1 MLRKDSYDA
10 LSCWL
15 AELRSYSSPDIKIF
29 LVGNKCDLEAERQ
42 VTYEEGEQFQ
52 IDNNIDDFFET
63 SAKDGYN
70 TAEAFA
76 HCAKFLYR
84 EYTAYEEL
92 YNTNS
97 KYQTENSVKT
107 RNSGFSFKIGRE
119 NQAPAKDAR
128 EEDFKNK
135 SSCAC

>member
-1 MLRKDSYDA
+1 M
-10 LSCWL
+10 
-15 AELRSYSSPDIKIF
+15 
-29 LVGNKCDLEAERQ
+29 GNKSDLDLERQ

-70 TAEAFA
+70 TSEAFA

-84 EYTAYEEL
+84 EYLAYKEFYGDSIKSVSEH
-92 YNTNS
+92 
-97 KYQTENSVKT
+97 SVKT
-107 RNSGFSFKIGRE
+107 RTTQNSFKIGRE
-119 NQAPAKDAR
+119 NQGPAKDAR
-128 EEDFKNK
+128 EEDFKEK